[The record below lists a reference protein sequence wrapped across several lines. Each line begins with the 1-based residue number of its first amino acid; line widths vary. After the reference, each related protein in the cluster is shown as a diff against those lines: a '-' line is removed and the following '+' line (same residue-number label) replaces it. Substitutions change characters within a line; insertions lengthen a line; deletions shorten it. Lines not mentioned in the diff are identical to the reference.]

1 MEKRRY
7 IRRMLRMAALAV
19 GMVLVGVASAWGQQN
34 VTIVQND
41 IQVPTNALGTSTD
54 TLFVVAGETY
64 PIVLQYYNADNLNGY
79 IRWYRES
86 DPTDKSNLN
95 NPGSLSEYANGFAWF
110 NTSSS
115 LTPQGACYIN
125 YRANSMGE
133 DFEDVIVCEAS
144 ALRNFGNTNNSRREA
159 STITVRRRYVIR
171 DAAVRADMLATSR
184 TKLAALNNE
193 VSAWLNTNVSQ
204 SAKLPTVLLNNTN
217 NCRNLFKEV
226 IEIHTPMEAGTN
238 YRLEETL
245 KNYCVNS
252 FNGRTQYQPDR
263 VRWRMYDAQG
273 NPASGNYT
281 QYQGNNSVRTIRSN
295 GYVIQNQGD
304 DGDNTAITENKTSA
318 HILTYFFDFEEQK
331 KDEQQIFYITA
342 EVRYNE
348 GTWYPVSFMTIY
360 LEPFS
365 ETEIEND
372 LSEERKTENIE
383 KIYKKLASLTFEEG
397 QSNLDQLTASTN
409 YPQTAL
415 DANSYY
421 AYAYPALYAYRLNR
435 NRFVGRGE
443 YALYRS
449 LNYSIVDGWRTTN
462 ISNNTYG
469 QQNPQDPVYNMYYA
483 RNYNCYVTDRL
494 HDEDPSQYGYFLFL
508 DAADEAGTI
517 TQISFSEAL
526 CPNTKIVVTAW
537 VCNLNHGETDDSQ
550 DADVGF
556 IFKGLNGS
564 KETELNRF
572 YTGIVTRVPE
582 DGSQNKQK
590 AEWKQVYFEFV
601 FSGGNYNEYV
611 LELTNNCR
619 QSNGADYAI
628 DDIRIYCSTPN
639 INVGRVN
646 ACDASTLAV
655 DTDFETILRNMGWN
669 ENQDVTTEFNF
680 GILDFRKYR
689 YGLMGTDH
697 TNPTYNSKVGNAYFA
712 FFGGSRQNPEW
723 VAVNNSEEAA
733 NVPAVRNTIRVAIST
748 DVSDIPAS
756 EEDALAAER
765 ELNCRAVEDYN
776 AEIEEWKAENSTLH
790 PDVIPDDNIRTDDNA
805 YQTAIQTLYTRL
817 GIPRIRCPWKET
829 VNGQVVLHLTKLSVS
844 ETDMKYV
851 GQDENDPD
859 AGHYY
864 VILFRASEVATGE
877 SGAVNPGEQ
886 CALVSEFSVAPATEI
901 LIEADADAETALCLG
916 AYRKITPK
924 LVVYDEDGNEIT
936 NETELDNILG
946 GDYIFDWYLSTSEI
960 YDAISTTFSTEHS
973 SDNWYNTD
981 RDEIK
986 EKGAVKYAVDTYRSR
1001 GGGEDTE
1008 VMDADEIRQWQSA
1021 NPDNGKFV
1029 ACADL
1034 LLSLLEP
1041 ENGSDPL
1048 LRTGTPAGEVFNLQV
1063 NSTEIMAMPYVH
1075 AKQGYLFCTNASPV
1089 PLPVNGS
1096 FVPVILSGIYGVGY
1110 TGDLADASVP
1120 LRLGLENISTATEI
1134 TTLKMPVR
1142 GIQKATTASRLGIP
1156 QTGDVTIRLDS
1167 VELNYPEVGEVTT
1180 LNISNTNQANTVSF
1194 YLSADAGRY
1203 MEEGK
1208 QYRILIP
1215 FVQYDSNDQ
1224 VLASECD
1231 GWISLPV
1238 KVVPEYQTWKGGAT
1252 GKWYNDESSWAF
1264 STRSE
1269 LYNKDDVTNTTE
1281 NRYSYSPLY
1290 FTKITIPEGSELA
1303 LEDKEP
1309 GTGVIDLTGE
1319 TGATTD
1325 IQYDLAVEDNTGN
1338 VGAYYIN
1345 DVSQIY
1351 FKPKALLK
1359 NQQHLTYQKAWVEF
1373 EMGKGDA
1380 NWMASPLKDVF
1391 AGDMYAPKGTGR
1403 QTTPAFTDIKYTD
1416 TDPGYDRWN
1425 PTFYQKAWDK
1435 GITYYTKDDGS
1446 TSETTTVVKSN
1457 WSIEYNDVNV
1467 PYALG
1472 KGFYASTN
1480 DFENTETDESGKQQ
1494 ALVRLPKADASYS
1507 YVAATRAASTI
1518 DNRPNAGK
1526 LAGNEAV
1533 KIVLTDAD
1541 KQDDWHND
1549 SDIAYADGDGTH
1561 FLIGN
1566 PYMYPLDITKFF
1578 DGNKKDDT
1586 DLFARKYWV
1595 LENGT
1600 TAAAVVGTPDVGFG
1614 ANTGAITN
1622 LGQIAPMQAFFVEL
1636 ATPLSE
1642 GGSVEIQF
1650 TTDMMAD
1657 AATTQSLDT
1666 RSYEA
1671 TNPQLILTA
1680 SSKQGKSVSVVTK
1693 RSDASNQYESDK
1705 DAVTLLDSELDAP
1718 TVYTVAGNYAA
1729 AVNAIHDYKNVPL
1742 GVYADADEEVEL
1754 TIEGAS
1760 QLVEPLYLYDAVTRS
1775 TTPIEGDSYTLNLQ
1789 GSSHGR
1795 YFLTTDEGI
1804 TVESDIRIYSPAD
1817 GQLIIAS
1824 TPSDKLKHV
1833 QVYDLSG
1840 RVVDSRQNI
1849 GMTTCQISVPG
1860 GIYIIRAESEHGE
1873 AQAKLKVR

>member
-1309 GTGVIDLTGE
+1309 GTGVIDLTGV
-1319 TGATTD
+1319 TGSTTN

-1345 DVSQIY
+1345 NITQIY
-1351 FKPKALLK
+1351 FKPNATLYR
-1359 NQQHLTYQKAWVEF
+1359 QDYLTYKKAWVHF
-1373 EMGKGDA
+1373 EMTKGRPY
-1380 NWMASPLKDVF
+1380 WMASPLKDVY
-1391 AGDMYAPKGTGR
+1391 AGDMYAPSSNGQENHEAFSDITYNDNINGR
-1403 QTTPAFTDIKYTD
+1403 WELP
-1416 TDPGYDRWN
+1416 
-1425 PTFYQKAWDK
+1425 FYQKAWDK
-1435 GITYYTKDDGS
+1435 AITYYTDEDGTES
-1446 TSETTTVVKSN
+1446 VPVDAVVNN

-1467 PYALG
+1467 PYSLG
-1472 KGFYASTN
+1472 KGFYSRV
-1480 DFENTETDESGKQQ
+1480 ENNN
-1494 ALVRLPKADASYS
+1494 ALVRLPKADESYS
-1507 YVAATRAASTI
+1507 YEAVTTRAIAEGRTEGKDYAQLADATLEI
-1518 DNRPNAGK
+1518 DLSKEDAEDEMVD
-1526 LAGNEAV
+1526 GN
-1533 KIVLTDAD
+1533 
-1541 KQDDWHND
+1541 
-1549 SDIAYADGDGTH
+1549 GTY
-1561 FLIGN
+1561 FLVGN
-1566 PYMYPLDITKFF
+1566 PYMAYLKMDGEGGFLKSNTNLAEKFWTLSRE
-1578 DGNKKDDT
+1578 DGS
-1586 DLFARKYWV
+1586 
-1595 LENGT
+1595 
-1600 TAAAVVGTPDVGFG
+1600 VVAGTPDVTWES
-1614 ANTGAITN
+1614 ANSGTSGYV
-1622 LGQIAPMQAFFVEL
+1622 APMTAFFVQL
-1636 ATPLSE
+1636 KD
-1642 GGSVEIQF
+1642 G
-1650 TTDMMAD
+1650 TDDKTITFSTSMTVAKPT
-1657 AATTQSLDT
+1657 AGTIYT
-1666 RSYEA
+1666 RTYTAE
-1671 TNPQLILTA
+1671 NPQLTLTA
-1680 SSKQGKSVSVVTK
+1680 SSVNGKSRAAVIQK
-1693 RSDASNQYESDK
+1693 SDASNQYEADK

-1742 GVYADADEEVEL
+1742 GVYAKAGEDVEL

-1775 TTPIEGDSYTLNLQ
+1775 TTPIDGDSFTLNLT

-1849 GMTTCQISVPG
+1849 GLTICQISVPG

>member
-1309 GTGVIDLTGE
+1309 GTGVIDLTGV
-1319 TGATTD
+1319 TGSTTN

-1345 DVSQIY
+1345 NITQIY
-1351 FKPKALLK
+1351 FKPNATLYR
-1359 NQQHLTYQKAWVEF
+1359 QDYLTYKKAWVDF
-1373 EMGKGDA
+1373 EMTKGTPY
-1380 NWMASPLKDVF
+1380 WMASPLKDVY
-1391 AGDMYAPKGTGR
+1391 AGDMYAPSSNGQENHEAFSDITYNDNINGR
-1403 QTTPAFTDIKYTD
+1403 WELP
-1416 TDPGYDRWN
+1416 
-1425 PTFYQKAWDK
+1425 FYQKAWDK
-1435 GITYYTKDDGS
+1435 AITYYTDEDGTES
-1446 TSETTTVVKSN
+1446 VPVDAVVNN

-1467 PYALG
+1467 PYSLG
-1472 KGFYASTN
+1472 KGFYSRV
-1480 DFENTETDESGKQQ
+1480 ENNN
-1494 ALVRLPKADASYS
+1494 ALVRLPKADESYS
-1507 YVAATRAASTI
+1507 YEAVTTRAIAEGRTEGKDYAQLADATLEI
-1518 DNRPNAGK
+1518 DLSKEDAEDEMVD
-1526 LAGNEAV
+1526 GN
-1533 KIVLTDAD
+1533 
-1541 KQDDWHND
+1541 
-1549 SDIAYADGDGTH
+1549 GTY
-1561 FLIGN
+1561 FLVGN
-1566 PYMYPLDITKFF
+1566 PYMAYLKMDGEGGFLKSNTNLAEKFWTLSRE
-1578 DGNKKDDT
+1578 DGS
-1586 DLFARKYWV
+1586 
-1595 LENGT
+1595 
-1600 TAAAVVGTPDVGFG
+1600 VVAGTPDVTWES
-1614 ANTGAITN
+1614 ANSGTSGYV
-1622 LGQIAPMQAFFVEL
+1622 APMTAFFVQL
-1636 ATPLSE
+1636 KD
-1642 GGSVEIQF
+1642 G
-1650 TTDMMAD
+1650 TDDKTITFSTSMTVAKPT
-1657 AATTQSLDT
+1657 AGTIYT
-1666 RSYEA
+1666 RTYTAE
-1671 TNPQLILTA
+1671 NPQLTLTA
-1680 SSKQGKSVSVVTK
+1680 SSVNGKSRAAVIQK
-1693 RSDASNQYESDK
+1693 SDASNQYEADK

-1742 GVYADADEEVEL
+1742 GVYAKAGEDVEL

-1775 TTPIEGDSYTLNLQ
+1775 TTPIDGDSFTLNLT

-1849 GMTTCQISVPG
+1849 GLTICQISVPG

>member
-1 MEKRRY
+1 
-7 IRRMLRMAALAV
+7 MAVLAV
-19 GMVLVGVASAWGQQN
+19 GMVLAGGGASAWGQRN

-86 DPTDKSNLN
+86 DPTNKSNLY

-193 VSAWLNTNVSQ
+193 VSEWLNTNVSQ

-252 FNGRTQYQPDR
+252 FNGQTQYQPDR

-449 LNYSIVDGWRTTN
+449 LNYSIVDGWSTTN

-556 IFKGLNGS
+556 IFKGLNGP

-669 ENQDVTTEFNF
+669 ENQDVTTGFNF
-680 GILDFRKYR
+680 ENWDFRKYR

-723 VAVNNSEEAA
+723 VAVNNSKEAE

-748 DVSDIPAS
+748 DVSDIPSS
-756 EEDALAAER
+756 EEDALAMER
-765 ELNCRAVEDYN
+765 EMNCRAVEDYN
-776 AEIEEWKAENSTLH
+776 ADIEKWKEEDSLVHT
-790 PDVIPDDNIRTDDNA
+790 DVISNADIRKDDNA

-829 VNGQVVLHLTKLSVS
+829 VNGQVVLHLTELSVD

-851 GQDENDPD
+851 GQDESDPN

-877 SGAVNPGEQ
+877 SSAVNPGEQ
-886 CALVSEFSVAPATEI
+886 CALVSEFDVTKATDI
-901 LIEADADAETALCLG
+901 LIEADAGAETALCLG

-924 LVVYDEDGNEIT
+924 LVVYDDEGNEIT
-936 NETELDNILG
+936 DEKELDNILG
-946 GDYIFDWYLSTSEI
+946 GDYIFDWYLSTSED
-960 YDAISTTFSTEHS
+960 YDAISTTFSAEHS
-973 SDNWYNTD
+973 SDSWYNTD
-981 RDEIK
+981 MGEIE

-1001 GGGEDTE
+1001 GSREDTE
-1008 VMDADEIRQWQSA
+1008 VMDAEEIRRWKS
-1021 NPDNGKFV
+1021 DNSGNRQIV

-1041 ENGSDPL
+1041 KDGSDPL

-1075 AKQGYLFCTNASPV
+1075 AKAGYLFCTNASPV

-1120 LRLGLENISTATEI
+1120 LRLGLENISTTTENI
-1134 TTLKMPVR
+1134 TLKMPVR
-1142 GIQKATTASRLGIP
+1142 GIEMAETASRLGIS
-1156 QTGDVTIRLDS
+1156 QTGDVTIRLDN
-1167 VELNYPEVGEVTT
+1167 VELNYPEVGEVTA
-1180 LNISNTNQANTVSF
+1180 LNISNTDQANTVSF
-1194 YLSADAGRY
+1194 QLTAAARNY
-1203 MEEGK
+1203 MKEGE
-1208 QYRILIP
+1208 QYSILIP
-1215 FVQYDSNDQ
+1215 FVQYDSNGQ

-1269 LYNKDDVTNTTE
+1269 LYNKDDVSNTTE

-1303 LEDKEP
+1303 LETVNE
-1309 GTGVIDLTGE
+1309 GTGGILSLS
-1319 TGATTD
+1319 TGATEN
-1325 IQYDLAVEDNTGN
+1325 IEYDLAVEDATGN

-1345 DVSQIY
+1345 KVAQIY
-1351 FKPKALLK
+1351 FKPNATLL
-1359 NQQHLTYQKAWVEF
+1359 NQQHLTYDKAWVDF
-1373 EMGKGDA
+1373 EMLPGDDY
-1380 NWMASPLKDVF
+1380 WMASPLKEVY
-1391 AGDMYAPKGTGR
+1391 AGDMYAPKANGR
-1403 QTTPAFTDIKYTD
+1403 QETAAFTDITYAGGNEATGD
-1416 TDPGYDRWN
+1416 DIINDRWN
-1425 PTFYQKAWDK
+1425 PAFYQKAWDK
-1435 GITYYTKDDGS
+1435 AITYSNDAEGNS
-1446 TSETTTVVKSN
+1446 TTSVEAVKSN
-1457 WSIEYNDVNV
+1457 WSIEYNDVTV
-1467 PYALG
+1467 PYSLG
-1472 KGFYASTN
+1472 KGFYSRVEKDSQGN
-1480 DFENTETDESGKQQ
+1480 
-1494 ALVRLPKADASYS
+1494 ALVRLPKSDDEYKYELS
-1507 YVAATRAASTI
+1507 TRAFTKT
-1518 DNRPNAGK
+1518 GK
-1526 LAGNEAV
+1526 
-1533 KIVLTDAD
+1533 
-1541 KQDDWHND
+1541 DDVDYGKMALSSEDETEVSINLETEV
-1549 SDIAYADGDGTH
+1549 DGDGTH
-1561 FLIGN
+1561 FLVGN
-1566 PYMYPLDITKFF
+1566 PFMSYLNMDAFF
-1578 DGNKKDDT
+1578 DANT
-1586 DLFARKYWV
+1586 NLVRSYWTISG
-1595 LENGT
+1595 GT
-1600 TAAAVVGTPDVGFG
+1600 QQVAVGTPDVGWTGNETETKEENETFVG
-1614 ANTGAITN
+1614 A
-1622 LGQIAPMQAFFVEL
+1622 LKPMTAFFIEL
-1636 ATPLSE
+1636 KSGETNKAIKFTPSM
-1642 GGSVEIQF
+1642 
-1650 TTDMMAD
+1650 MMAKPE
-1657 AATTQSLDT
+1657 TNGET
-1666 RSYEA
+1666 RAYVAE
-1671 TNPQLILTA
+1671 NPKLMLTA
-1680 SSKQGKSVSVVTK
+1680 LSANGKSRAAIVQ

-1804 TVESDIRIYSPAD
+1804 TVESDIRIYSPVD

-1849 GMTTCQISVPG
+1849 GLTTCQISVLG

-1873 AQAKLKVR
+1873 AQAKLKVK

>member
-19 GMVLVGVASAWGQQN
+19 GMVLTGAASAWGQQN

-64 PIVLQYYNADNLNGY
+64 PIVLQYHDADNLNGY

-86 DPTDKSNLN
+86 APTDKSNLY

-110 NTSSS
+110 NASSS

-193 VSAWLNTNVSQ
+193 VSEWLNTNVSQ

-252 FNGRTQYQPDR
+252 FNGQTQYQPDR

-281 QYQGNNSVRTIRSN
+281 QYQGGNRVQTIRSN
-295 GYVIQNQGD
+295 GYIIQNQGD
-304 DGDNTAITENKTSA
+304 DGDNTAIKENKTSA
-318 HILTYFFDFEEQK
+318 HILTYFFNFDEQK

-342 EVRYNE
+342 EVRYNQ

-669 ENQDVTTEFNF
+669 ENQAVTTGFNF
-680 GILDFRKYR
+680 ENLDFRKYR

-712 FFGGSRQNPEW
+712 FFGGSRQNPKW

-776 AEIEEWKAENSTLH
+776 AEIEKWKAENSTLH
-790 PDVIPDDNIRTDDNA
+790 PDVIPDANIRTDDNA

-936 NETELDNILG
+936 NESELDNILG
-946 GDYIFDWYLSTSEI
+946 GDYIFDWYLSTNEN
-960 YDAISTTFSTEHS
+960 YDNISTTFVTQYGS
-973 SDNWYNTD
+973 SNWYVSD
-981 RDEIK
+981 KDEIE

-1001 GGGEDTE
+1001 GSGGEDTK
-1008 VMDADEIRQWQSA
+1008 VMDADEIRQWQS
-1021 NPDNGKFV
+1021 DNSGNGQIV

-1041 ENGSDPL
+1041 EDGSDPL

-1194 YLSADAGRY
+1194 HLSADAGKY

-1309 GTGVIDLTGE
+1309 GTGVIDLTGV
-1319 TGATTD
+1319 TGSTTN

-1345 DVSQIY
+1345 NVNQIY
-1351 FKPKALLK
+1351 FKPNATLYR
-1359 NQQHLTYQKAWVEF
+1359 QDYLTYKKAWVDF
-1373 EMGKGDA
+1373 EMTKGTPY
-1380 NWMASPLKDVF
+1380 WMASPLKDVY
-1391 AGDMYAPKGTGR
+1391 AGDMYAPSSNGQENHEAFSDITYNDNINGR
-1403 QTTPAFTDIKYTD
+1403 WELP
-1416 TDPGYDRWN
+1416 
-1425 PTFYQKAWDK
+1425 FYQKAWDK
-1435 GITYYTKDDGS
+1435 AITYSNVDNPYVDTPAEGS
-1446 TSETTTVVKSN
+1446 TTEVDAVQSN
-1457 WSIEYNDVNV
+1457 WSIEYNDVWV
-1467 PYALG
+1467 PYSIG
-1472 KGFYASTN
+1472 KGFYARVEEKS
-1480 DFENTETDESGKQQ
+1480 
-1494 ALVRLPKADASYS
+1494 ALVRLPKADPSYTYETKALS
-1507 YVAATRAASTI
+1507 PVGTRTNS
-1518 DNRPNAGK
+1518 GQ
-1526 LAGNEAV
+1526 L
-1533 KIVLTDAD
+1533 AD
-1541 KQDDWHND
+1541 KTSFTVDLTEDV
-1549 SDIAYADGDGTH
+1549 DGDGTH
-1561 FLIGN
+1561 FLVGN
-1566 PYMYPLDITKFF
+1566 PYMAYLDMNKFF
-1578 DGNKKDDT
+1578 SETNLNVLAK
-1586 DLFARKYWV
+1586 KYWT
-1595 LENGT
+1595 LAEDGSE
-1600 TAAAVVGTPDVGFG
+1600 TAAVGTPDVDW
-1614 ANTGAITN
+1614 TGGTE
-1622 LGQIAPMQAFFVEL
+1622 GGYIAPMRAFFVEKAQSVTDETTLKITFSPDMVADKETATTATL
-1636 ATPLSE
+1636 ATK
-1642 GGSVEIQF
+1642 
-1650 TTDMMAD
+1650 
-1657 AATTQSLDT
+1657 
-1666 RSYEA
+1666 SYEA